1 MPAAAPGRRAPLGP
15 DSTAL
20 VWIAVAQAH
29 HPGRPARRPTGSDVT
44 LASEPLRTTRAAG
57 PQLPVSSR
65 GMGEERHERS
75 RKDPTQNIDW
85 TTPESGGPNYIGGM
99 RCSPHPRQTAPTG

>member
-29 HPGRPARRPTGSDVT
+29 YPGRPARRPTGSDVT
-44 LASEPLRTTRAAG
+44 LASEPLRGQAGRRA
-57 PQLPVSSR
+57 PSSCIVA
-65 GMGEERHERS
+65 RH
-75 RKDPTQNIDW
+75 
-85 TTPESGGPNYIGGM
+85 GGGA
-99 RCSPHPRQTAPTG
+99 S